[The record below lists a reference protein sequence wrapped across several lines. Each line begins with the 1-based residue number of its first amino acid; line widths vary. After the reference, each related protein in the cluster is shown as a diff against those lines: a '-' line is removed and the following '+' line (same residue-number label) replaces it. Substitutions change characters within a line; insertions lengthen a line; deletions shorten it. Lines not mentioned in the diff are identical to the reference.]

1 MGLPYFSII
10 KFGITGIFSV
20 LKLLLPFIK
29 FKLARKTISTFTKI
43 FNSQDYCTSIID
55 VVAEAE
61 LNAIDLLR
69 KNKYGDFKSKGEE
82 IHNAAKKVMGN
93 AGILIGVAGNRQRKI
108 AWLKNSYNF
117 NDQVQCFKSMLKY
130 IRYVD
135 SIYRKPF

>member
-10 KFGITGIFSV
+10 KFGIMGIFSV
-20 LKLLLPFIK
+20 LKLLRPFIK
-29 FKLARKTISTFTKI
+29 FKVSRKIMSTFTKI
-43 FNSQDYCTSIID
+43 LNSQDYCTSIID
-55 VVAEAE
+55 VVVEAE

-69 KNKYGDFKSKGEE
+69 KNQYGNHKSKGEE
-82 IHNAAKKVMGN
+82 IHNAVKKVMYD
-93 AGILIGVAGNRQRKI
+93 AGIIIGVAGNRQRI
-108 AWLKNSYNF
+108 ISWLKNSYNF